1 MSDVVPRFYLVPF
14 TAEHYLAMKP
24 RQEEAAIQDY
34 KPELVGRLLRSAA
47 AYTLMDGD
55 GSTDVPIVSGGI
67 LLYWPGVAELWFHGV
82 QEATQHPVP
91 VFRHSKRL
99 VEQWIKDFNL
109 HRIQLTID
117 ASFLASYRFAEAL
130 GFELESRMP
139 KWGPNQEEFLRY
151 VRLP

>member
-1 MSDVVPRFYLVPF
+1 MSRFYLVPF

-24 RQEEAAIQDY
+24 RAEEAAIQDY
-34 KPELVGRLLRSAA
+34 KPELVGRLLKSAA
-47 AYTLMDGD
+47 AFTLMDGP
-55 GSTDVPIVSGGI
+55 TPLVSGGI
-67 LLYWPGVAELWFHGV
+67 LVYWPGMAEIWFHGI
-82 QEATQHPVP
+82 QDATKHPVP

-99 VEQWIKDFNL
+99 VEKWITEFNL

-139 KWGPNQEEFLRY
+139 KYGPNQEEFLRY